1 DVPPAMFMFAR
12 DPGMRRAYRKA
23 GQKVRRFRS
32 MDDVVKKDLVPMA
45 KEGGNRLVN
54 QFDVPELAQYDE
66 RYQGLL
72 YQAVPT
78 KMAFHAV
85 ATEWQDAE
93 GNPSLV
99 LIRLFVSKA
108 QGFESWGY
116 YAHLLEA
123 SPSAYEKAK
132 EDLLYAVLN
141 TEHNRAFI
149 ADYNRKEKQ
158 KAEASWRRHN
168 QRMRAQQRN
177 FDAHQQRMRTQ
188 RENFDAQQKAYREN
202 TDAINDSMMNGWR
215 ERNAM
220 RDEGQE
226 KFTDYLRDE
235 QAVRDPNTGDRY
247 KVESGSKEY
256 WKNAD
261 DEYIKSDDLFYNPN
275 SDPAVNN
282 QDWTKLEEEQ

>member
-1 DVPPAMFMFAR
+1 
-12 DPGMRRAYRKA
+12 
-23 GQKVRRFRS
+23 
-32 MDDVVKKDLVPMA
+32 
-45 KEGGNRLVN
+45 
-54 QFDVPELAQYDE
+54 
-66 RYQGLL
+66 
-72 YQAVPT
+72 
-78 KMAFHAV
+78 
-85 ATEWQDAE
+85 EWQDAE

-108 QGFESWGY
+108 QGFQSWGY
-116 YAHLLEA
+116 YSHLLEA

-168 QRMRAQQRN
+168 QRMRAQQRS
-177 FDAHQQRMRTQ
+177 FEAHQQRMRTQ

-202 TDAINDSMMNGWR
+202 SDAINDSMMNGWR

-235 QAVRDPNTGDRY
+235 QAVRDPSTGDRY
-247 KVESGSKEY
+247 KVDSGSKEY